1 MNFCQHHH
9 APLSLAAG
17 SDEEAIM
24 AVLGARTNKQRQE
37 IAAKFQQKYDK
48 VHCSLLINC

>member
-1 MNFCQHHH
+1 MNTSIS
-9 APLSLAAG
+9 LSLTTLTTG

-37 IAAKFQQKYDK
+37 IAAKFQQEYDK
-48 VHCSLLINC
+48 VRYVVIKF

>member
-1 MNFCQHHH
+1 MLKPQ
-9 APLSLAAG
+9 PLYLTAG

-37 IAAKFQQKYDK
+37 IAAKFQQEYDK
-48 VHCSLLINC
+48 VRCSLVINC